1 MSLQSDAATC
11 VAASGGGVGKTS
23 STSVGQAVRGGYYGR
38 GDERFEHAPGD
49 GLVWFGVGRGPALG
63 PWLDARVFS
72 NGSVV
77 RRGCAD
83 RESEKR
89 QEILGPG

>member
-1 MSLQSDAATC
+1 MRRGLRWRSGKDLKHQRG
-11 VAASGGGVGKTS
+11 ASC
-23 STSVGQAVRGGYYGR
+23 ARGISR
-38 GDERFEHAPGD
+38 EGDERFEHAPGD